1 MTCEREQFTFAQT
14 IRFDV
19 NTFYYIMRVLL
30 VGGHFLLSFESRLNL
45 CDKSNEQGNSGA
57 FARLRTKV

>member
-1 MTCEREQFTFAQT
+1 MTCERERFILKT

-19 NTFYYIMRVLL
+19 NTLYYITRVML
-30 VGGHFLLSFESRLNL
+30 VGGHFLLSFESRLNI

-57 FARLRTKV
+57 FALLRTKA

>member
-1 MTCEREQFTFAQT
+1 MRENNSFSQR

-19 NTFYYIMRVLL
+19 NMLYYITRVLL

-45 CDKSNEQGNSGA
+45 CDKSKEQGNSGA
-57 FARLRTKV
+57 FARLRTKA

>member
-1 MTCEREQFTFAQT
+1 MRENNFFSQR

-19 NTFYYIMRVLL
+19 SMLYYITRVLL

-45 CDKSNEQGNSGA
+45 CDKSKEQGNSGA
-57 FARLRTKV
+57 FARLRTKA

>member
-1 MTCEREQFTFAQT
+1 MRENNSFAQT

-19 NTFYYIMRVLL
+19 NTLYYITRVLL

-45 CDKSNEQGNSGA
+45 CDKFKEQGSSGA
-57 FARLRTKV
+57 FARSRT

>member
-1 MTCEREQFTFAQT
+1 MRENNSFAQK

-19 NTFYYIMRVLL
+19 NTLFYIMRVLL

-45 CDKSNEQGNSGA
+45 CDKFKEQENSGT
-57 FARLRTKV
+57 FARLRTIA

>member
-1 MTCEREQFTFAQT
+1 MRENTSFSQT

-19 NTFYYIMRVLL
+19 YTLYYITRVLL

-45 CDKSNEQGNSGA
+45 CDKSKEQGKSGA
-57 FARLRTKV
+57 FARLRTKA